1 MQKYHFCPSPFTAGF
16 LPCYRNI
23 ILFSLRVLL
32 ECVVFSCC
40 YGDPFLVVMK
50 HRNST
55 SHLFLEC
62 DCGGLKKKTVTKTKQ
77 IINIVPF
84 LCFPLISIISVLVRQ
99 SNLSCLLEE

>member
-62 DCGGLKKKTVTKTKQ
+62 YCGGLKKKNSNQNQANHQYCSLPVFSSHL
-77 IINIVPF
+77 NY
-84 LCFPLISIISVLVRQ
+84 ISSCETIQFVLPT
-99 SNLSCLLEE
+99 